1 MPEDIEQ
8 SLDQVLKNR
17 ERVNDRKQAVCVP
30 AEIVAINANNKTLNV
45 KQLVAIPTY
54 DLEGKR
60 VDVEPLDYEEVKY
73 GAIGG
78 ESIKIF
84 IPPQVGMKGL
94 MFVTDFDVAYNDS
107 GFVGQDRVRGRS
119 SGYFLPIV
127 EAKYIENIEIVNE
140 NGGKITLSKSF
151 FYVVL
156 NTSVVNAIK
165 ELNNIVKA
173 CCGSSSPSAEGLTK

>member
-1 MPEDIEQ
+1 MNDDIEQ

-30 AEIVAINANNKTLNV
+30 AEIVAINENNKTLNV
-45 KQLVAIPTY
+45 KQLVYIPTY

-78 ESIKIF
+78 EAIKIF

-94 MFVTDFDVAYNDS
+94 MFVTDYDVAYND
-107 GFVGQDRVRGRS
+107 GVVGQDRVRGRS
-119 SGYFLPIV
+119 SGYFLPIL
-127 EAKYIENIEIVNE
+127 EAKYIENIEIANE
-140 NGGKITLSKSF
+140 NGGKIILTKTGIDLIGGA
-151 FYVVL
+151 
-156 NTSVVNAIK
+156 SVIDAIH

-173 CCGSSSPSAEGLTK
+173 CCGSSSQSAEGLTK